1 MSLSIESSS
10 QPTSSPQPSHQQPA
24 DPLLFG
30 SLGISKELGLL
41 LGEYYWLCERTF
53 GGELRA
59 QLAAEDAAAEGVVTT
74 NGEGVSTGA
83 AVHSDEPSVE
93 AAVPQ
98 QQAPPSFATP
108 LPMVLATARHLAH
121 CEGVSR
127 PTAVSSITTKDGK
140 GLTIVFRR
148 DANGVPIMEL

>member
-1 MSLSIESSS
+1 MSLPIKSSS
-10 QPTSSPQPSHQQPA
+10 QPTSSPQPKHQQPA
-24 DPLLFG
+24 DPLLFS

-59 QLAAEDAAAEGVVTT
+59 RLAAEDAAAEGVVTT
-74 NGEGVSTGA
+74 NGEGVSTDA

-93 AAVPQ
+93 VAVPQ

-108 LPMVLATARHLAH
+108 LPMVLALPQGRQQ
-121 CEGVSR
+121 CCGINNRGFFGRVS
-127 PTAVSSITTKDGK
+127 ASSH
-140 GLTIVFRR
+140 RR
-148 DANGVPIMEL
+148 GRRGRGPQLLPHWLSY